1 MSKFKGDH
9 YCKVDAKGR
18 ILFPS
23 RLKKQMPSEA
33 GDVFIGKMN
42 TFETSLILY
51 PENVWDRLVSRTLKK
66 LNPYKAKHND
76 FKRDFFK
83 GVIEMELD
91 GSGRVLLSKRFLEKI
106 GVEAGQGEEVVLAGQ
121 GDVVELMPRSKYE
134 GTQLTDEQRVSIAE
148 EVMDDFE
155 WEDEG

>member
-9 YCKVDAKGR
+9 YCKVDSKGR

-23 RLKKQMPSEA
+23 RLKKQMPTEA
-33 GDVFIGKMN
+33 GDVFVGKMN

-106 GVEAGQGEEVVLAGQ
+106 GVEAGQGDEVVLAGQ
-121 GDVVELMPRSKYE
+121 GDVVELMSKGKYE

-148 EVMDDFE
+148 EVMGDFE
-155 WEDEG
+155 WDDED

>member
-51 PENVWDRLVSRTLKK
+51 PENVWDRLVKRTLKK

-155 WEDEG
+155 WEDES

>member
-155 WEDEG
+155 WEDES